1 MIYLRVFLICILSF
15 RFHAAISA
23 ELRLDEQQALLYA
36 LEVIEN
42 EKLGADGVLTINSA
56 GDELNLRFKAG
67 FGISNSERYIRLDL
81 INGRFNQHFASTG
94 IKADVAY
101 DATLVGG
108 GNSADTYLIVEV
120 KAATP
125 QGADTE
131 FVLESNSYLWL
142 DYRQP
147 LYVKYTYY
155 ASAAAALNGGDFLY
169 QITSPIAQ
177 STNTIGTSF
186 TRSFVHSVE
195 FSQDFKKFT
204 STFRAP
210 STFMLGDA
218 SANLAAVGKVQFD
231 TLITQAVRLPA
242 TSALITVF
250 SDLLPSMN
258 TAARTAT
265 IKGDFSSVRAFLNQ
279 QDDCAGA
286 SYALAEY
293 SQTNIVQVSI
303 DELIDYPV
311 FCLAAESKSLA
322 IKRAAYYLDLG
333 FGLAASLLGE
343 VVYDTAAVDLPYI
356 TNYAN
361 YRQRI
366 ILINHAGY
374 DVAYTTQFVAE
385 EVVMGNF
392 QANSKATG
400 IIPAGSTLKLNSDEL
415 VTIDP
420 NVPSRVSARI
430 FIDAKPQDVAAAVQ
444 ILALDS
450 NLPPQTNTLNVIQY

>member
-1 MIYLRVFLICILSF
+1 
-15 RFHAAISA
+15 
-23 ELRLDEQQALLYA
+23 
-36 LEVIEN
+36 
-42 EKLGADGVLTINSA
+42 
-56 GDELNLRFKAG
+56 
-67 FGISNSERYIRLDL
+67 
-81 INGRFNQHFASTG
+81 
-94 IKADVAY
+94 
-101 DATLVGG
+101 
-108 GNSADTYLIVEV
+108 
-120 KAATP
+120 
-125 QGADTE
+125 
-131 FVLESNSYLWL
+131 
-142 DYRQP
+142 
-147 LYVKYTYY
+147 
-155 ASAAAALNGGDFLY
+155 
-169 QITSPIAQ
+169 
-177 STNTIGTSF
+177 
-186 TRSFVHSVE
+186 
-195 FSQDFKKFT
+195 
-204 STFRAP
+204 
-210 STFMLGDA
+210 
-218 SANLAAVGKVQFD
+218 
-231 TLITQAVRLPA
+231 LITQAVRLPA